1 MKVQHE
7 RNVREKDTH
16 TRERERERK
25 REGKGNTCVC
35 VCMCVFCWSEE
46 LCERVVGTV
55 RKMVKEEGESGAR
68 DNLVCDFF
76 LPLMSHSV

>member
-7 RNVREKDTH
+7 RKTH
-16 TRERERERK
+16 TREREREREREK
-25 REGKGNTCVC
+25 RKYVCVC

-55 RKMVKEEGESGAR
+55 RKMLKEEGESGAR
-68 DNLVCDFF
+68 DNLVCVIFF
-76 LPLMSHSV
+76 SP